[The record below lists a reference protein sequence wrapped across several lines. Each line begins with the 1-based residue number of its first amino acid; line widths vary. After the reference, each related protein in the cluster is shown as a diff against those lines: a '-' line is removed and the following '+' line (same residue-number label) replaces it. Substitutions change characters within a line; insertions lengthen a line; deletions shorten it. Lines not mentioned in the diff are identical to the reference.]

1 MTRCTEPAQWLL
13 ALLCLWPCS
22 PAVAQAERDAAEK
35 AQTAPVVREMTWE
48 EAEKFIRQKLRGKVV
63 LVNIW
68 TRTCPA
74 CVEGFADFAGL
85 QARFGREKFA
95 CLSVNCDYDGIEGK
109 PPAYYRPG
117 VEEFLKG
124 QEGADCFEHVL
135 LADPL
140 LDFMD
145 AAKLNSTPAM
155 FLYDRNGKL
164 VRRFENDGSENDEF
178 TIHEVAGAVQ
188 ELLNGPLRDKAGN

>member
-1 MTRCTEPAQWLL
+1 MTRCTQPAQWLL
-13 ALLCLWPCS
+13 ALLWLWPS
-22 PAVAQAERDAAEK
+22 GHSAAQTERAAVEK
-35 AQTAPVVREMTWE
+35 TPTAPVLHERNWKETE
-48 EAEKFIRQKLRGKVV
+48 RFIREKLRGKVV

-74 CVEGFADFAGL
+74 CVEDFPDFAGL

-117 VEEFLKG
+117 VEEFLKE
-124 QEGADCFEHVL
+124 QKEADRFEHVL
-135 LADPL
+135 LTDPL

-155 FLYDRNGKL
+155 FLYDGNGKL
-164 VRRFENDGSENDEF
+164 VRRFENDWSENDEF
-178 TIHEVAGAVQ
+178 TIDDVAAASQ
-188 ELLNGPLRDKAGN
+188 RLLKSPSRDKAGN